1 MGSAVMP
8 LIPAGFE
15 GGANPNYV
23 PGQPAR
29 MCIAQVGW
37 TPLPVDSV
45 PGFIQYWVKVIDQ
58 SDGGV
63 KFP

>member
-1 MGSAVMP
+1 MPATPGAPFLFPDDANYPNGS
-8 LIPAGFE
+8 PAK
-15 GGANPNYV
+15 
-23 PGQPAR
+23 

-37 TPLPVDSV
+37 TPAFEQ

-58 SDGGV
+58 SDSNV